1 MFSSNLWKY
10 SCAKDNSLGIDN
22 GMEYKYIELF
32 INNEYWGLYA
42 LGYPIDELQL
52 EIDFSEDEHLYKKI
66 SWDSEEITDDIIT
79 DKYNDYETTE
89 MSDNDYQAL
98 KNYYINLNN
107 SQDNLYNIY
116 NNLDINNAID
126 IYLFT
131 NLIQGLDNVSN
142 NIIKNM
148 FISIK
153 NNEGKDIAIYTPW
166 DMDVTW
172 GNVWTSDIK
181 TNYILPYHINSEY
194 NRTMEHGGLQLL
206 IESGNNE
213 IWQYIFYKYDKLRQ
227 TSWSEDSINAM
238 INEYEDDI
246 YNSGAYLREMERWPN
261 GNYGNSQIGL
271 SKFRSYVMDRLQ
283 KTDEYYARLEK
294 VYDKGIFLI
303 RSAKYKNF
311 NNADFIIEINDK
323 ELLNNDEYKELLE
336 YIGVDLQKITDN
348 VRFIFINGKEHK
360 ADYFK
365 YLGANGES
373 INTCIGRIKILKSSD
388 NKENFEIYLN
398 NNKLYE
404 TSYNPTSNIR
414 VLFKTENSIE
424 ELSFKRGFHLSVK
437 KDYIIE
443 ILNHNAIYEKDFI
456 QLLENLGIN
465 DKEVTESTD
474 FIIVDDIGQ
483 AHTILNNS
491 HVSNSINDTVL
502 GTLSVFYNEE
512 GGYGVYLNNEECI
525 IILDPE
531 INENVDIRITTIN
544 KEPYEVITYQDISY

>member
-1 MFSSNLWKY
+1 M
-10 SCAKDNSLGIDN
+10 
-22 GMEYKYIELF
+22 
-32 INNEYWGLYA
+32 
-42 LGYPIDELQL
+42 
-52 EIDFSEDEHLYKKI
+52 
-66 SWDSEEITDDIIT
+66 
-79 DKYNDYETTE
+79 
-89 MSDNDYQAL
+89 
-98 KNYYINLNN
+98 
-107 SQDNLYNIY
+107 
-116 NNLDINNAID
+116 
-126 IYLFT
+126 
-131 NLIQGLDNVSN
+131 
-142 NIIKNM
+142 
-148 FISIK
+148 
-153 NNEGKDIAIYTPW
+153 
-166 DMDVTW
+166 
-172 GNVWTSDIK
+172 
-181 TNYILPYHINSEY
+181 
-194 NRTMEHGGLQLL
+194 
-206 IESGNNE
+206 IESGNKE
-213 IWQYIFYKYDKLRQ
+213 IWQYIFYKYNKLRQ

-246 YNSGAYLREMERWPN
+246 FNSGAYLREMEHWPD
-261 GNYGNSQIGL
+261 GAYGNSQIGL

-424 ELSFKRGFHLSVK
+424 ELSFKKGFHLSIK
-437 KDYIIE
+437 NDYIIE

-465 DKEVTESTD
+465 EKEITENTD
-474 FIIVDDIGQ
+474 FIIIDDIGQ
-483 AHTILNNS
+483 AHTILNDS
-491 HVSNSINDTVL
+491 HISNSINDTVL

-531 INENVDIRITTIN
+531 INENVDIRIATIN
-544 KEPYEVITYQDISY
+544 KEPYEVIAYQDISY